1 MKSGRDDKID
11 EFGVAHAADYLPV
24 LIEGLTLGGRSK
36 PRPYE
41 TFADRLR

>member
-1 MKSGRDDKID
+1 MESGRSDRIG
-11 EFGVAHAADYLPV
+11 EFGVAHAADYLPT

-41 TFADRLR
+41 NLGYWLK